1 MDLKNFTKAI
11 NQIAEEKSIEPNK
24 VIETIETAIAAAY
37 RKEYGKKSEI
47 VRAKLDPKTGEVKFW
62 QVKTVVDQNIVWPP
76 ETKISEIESEEKK
89 PRYNP
94 DRHIWI
100 EEAKKIKSDAQ
111 IDEELEFPLETHD
124 DFGRI
129 AAQAA
134 KQVIIQKL
142 REAEREAVY
151 KEFENK
157 EGEIVSGIVQRFE
170 RGNIYVDLGRTTGVM
185 FANESIPGEHY
196 RVGARMRFYVLAI
209 QKEGKIPGIILSRA
223 HPKFISKLFELE
235 VPEIAEGV
243 VEIKAIA
250 REPGSRSKI
259 AVFSKAEGVDPIGS
273 LVGQRGT
280 RVMAV
285 TNELF
290 QEKIDIVDWSE
301 DPEKFIASSLSP
313 AKVKGVEI
321 KPRREAIIIVP
332 DDQLSL
338 AIGKSGQ
345 NVRLAAKMTGW
356 KLDVRSDRTP
366 EKTVGEGVV
375 KTTTQQTEE
384 IRPEGIE
391 TAQIEKTETKESEK
405 TETEEITN
413 KPKKTRRKKKE
424 E

>member
-1 MDLKNFTKAI
+1 MELKSFTQVI
-11 NQIAEEKSIEPNK
+11 NQIADEKGIELDK
-24 VIETIETAIAAAY
+24 VIETIETAIATAY
-37 RKEYGKKSEI
+37 RKEYGKKSEVI
-47 VRAKLDPKTGEVKFW
+47 RAKLNLKTGQVQFW
-62 QVKTVVDQNIVWPP
+62 QVKTVVDKNTVWPP
-76 ETKISEIESEEKK
+76 EAKVTEIEFEEKK

-94 DRHIWI
+94 DRHIWL
-100 EEAKKIKSDAQ
+100 EEAQLIKPDAKVG
-111 IDEELEFPLETHD
+111 EELEFPMEAHE

-157 EGEIVSGIVQRFE
+157 EGEIVSGIIQRFE
-170 RGNIYVDLGRTTGVM
+170 RGNVYADFGRATGIM

-196 RVGARMRFYVLAI
+196 RVGTRMRFYVLAV
-209 QKEGKIPGIILSRA
+209 QKESKTPGIILSRA

-235 VPEIAEGV
+235 VPEIAEGI

-250 REPGSRSKI
+250 REAGSRSKI
-259 AVFSKAEGVDPIGS
+259 AVFSKGEGVDPIGS

-290 QEKIDIVDWSE
+290 QEKIDIVEWSE
-301 DPEKFIASSLSP
+301 DSEKFIAHSLSP

-345 NVRLAAKMTGW
+345 NVRLAAKLTGW
-356 KLDVRSDRTP
+356 KLDVRSDRAP
-366 EKTVGEGVV
+366 EKTAGKGI
-375 KTTTQQTEE
+375 TEE
-384 IRPEGIE
+384 IQPSEE
-391 TAQIEKTETKESEK
+391 TPSEETTDKSK
-405 TETEEITN
+405 I
-413 KPKKTRRKKKE
+413 
-424 E
+424 